1 MVQKLDLL
9 QVVKAAE
16 PGTWLSAAILAP
28 LRRTLDAFCPR
39 LMSLAGWLVLGGGSG
54 VTQQFE
60 RQAVGATRQLYA
72 PGGTSIRDG
81 RIYEFPGLV
90 SRQVH
95 HFRAGSQSARQGL
108 LERRQ

>member
-1 MVQKLDLL
+1 
-9 QVVKAAE
+9 
-16 PGTWLSAAILAP
+16 
-28 LRRTLDAFCPR
+28 
-39 LMSLAGWLVLGGGSG
+39 MSLAGWLVLGGGSG

-72 PGGTSIRDG
+72 PGETSIRNG